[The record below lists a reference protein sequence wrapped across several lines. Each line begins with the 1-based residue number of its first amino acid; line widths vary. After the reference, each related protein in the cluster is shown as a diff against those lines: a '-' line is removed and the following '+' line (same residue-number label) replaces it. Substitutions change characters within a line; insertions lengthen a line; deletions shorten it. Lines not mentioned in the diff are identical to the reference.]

1 MISDQNKSEVVLIV
15 DDSPETLGMLNDA
28 LDAEG
33 LTVLVALEG
42 AQALTITQR
51 IVPDVILL
59 DAIMPNMDGF
69 ETCRRLKQ
77 NPDLAYVPVIFMT
90 GLSDTENIVAGLKA
104 GGVDYLTKPV
114 SPDELIARMRVHLSN
129 ARITRSVR
137 SAMDS
142 ARHYLLATD
151 TRGHITW
158 MSPQAQH
165 LMDNAGAD
173 ARWRSE
179 ELSGLLRFWLSKQPS
194 PGHTETLHG
203 LRTSLDIQFVDRSA
217 DNELLFRLIDTSGPS
232 GAELLRKH
240 LPVTERESEVL
251 LWIARGKTNREIGE
265 ILAMSPRTVNKHL
278 EQIFRKIAVENRT
291 AAAAVALKH
300 LKPLH

>member
-1 MISDQNKSEVVLIV
+1 MSTDTKSAIVLIV

-42 AQALTITQR
+42 AQALTITKR

-69 ETCRRLKQ
+69 ETCRRLKE
-77 NPDLAYVPVIFMT
+77 NPELAYVPVIFMT

-151 TRGHITW
+151 LRGRITW
-158 MSPQAQH
+158 SSPQAEH
-165 LMDNAGAD
+165 LLEDAGAD
-173 ARWRSE
+173 QTWRE
-179 ELSGLLRFWLSKQPS
+179 QELPGVLRFWLSKQPN
-194 PGHTETLHG
+194 PGHTETLKG
-203 LRTSLDIQFVDRSA
+203 LKSSLDIQLVDRS
-217 DNELLFRLIDTSGPS
+217 DEEVLLRLIDTSGPS
-232 GAELLRKH
+232 GAELLRKS

-291 AAAAVALKH
+291 AAAAIALQH
-300 LKPLH
+300 LKTG